1 MIIHGESLFPAATSC
16 IAKVGEML
24 HGKWKVSC
32 VIALFFGARKR
43 PEWGGPRRA
52 TRKHCVPSG
61 GGGVRGGAGPE
72 GRPGS
77 IVFLRGAEVFRVG
90 LAPKSG
96 ARLRL

>member
-24 HGKWKVSC
+24 HGKWKVNC
-32 VIALFFGARKR
+32 VIALFFGVRRR

-61 GGGVRGGAGPE
+61 CGSVRGGADPE
-72 GRPGS
+72 KRSP
-77 IVFLRGAEVFRVG
+77 VAVVND
-90 LAPKSG
+90 
-96 ARLRL
+96 ARKMV